1 MVDLFIVLHGNY
13 TATSTGFRVCCA
25 INHTADPCMRNRT
38 HAHDAGLQSDVQRD
52 TGQPVIVLDNRAL
65 AQGNNFGM
73 SRGVAVRNRSIVP
86 FSEYSPER
94 IHCDGTNRYFAKVIG
109 HAGLLQ
115 RQGHE
120 PGVIQFGNM
129 HV

>member
-1 MVDLFIVLHGNY
+1 MVDLFVILYGNY

-25 INHTADPCMRNRT
+25 VNHTADPCMRDST
-38 HAHDAGLQSDVQRD
+38 HAHDAGLQSDVQRN
-52 TGQPVIVLDNRAL
+52 TRQPIVVLGNRAL
-65 AQGNNFGM
+65 AQGDNFGM

-86 FSEYSPER
+86 FSEYGPER
-94 IHCDGTNRYFAKVIG
+94 IHCDGANRHLSKIIG

-120 PGVIQFGNM
+120 PDVIQFGDM